1 MYASHCLETSRSDE
15 AYKLHIE
22 CWVPSWVVGFV
33 VVELQKLGLGVES
46 GKELGHVRCP
56 RSERQIF
63 ARRLDFINR
72 PPAIPEFFTIWIVC
86 TRTALGSR

>member
-1 MYASHCLETSRSDE
+1 M
-15 AYKLHIE
+15 
-22 CWVPSWVVGFV
+22 GFV
-33 VVELQKLGLGVES
+33 VVELQKLELGVES
-46 GKELGHVRCP
+46 GKELEWEELILVASADLLTASDDLRHARYS

-72 PPAIPEFFTIWIVC
+72 PPAIPELFTIWIVC

>member
-1 MYASHCLETSRSDE
+1 M
-15 AYKLHIE
+15 
-22 CWVPSWVVGFV
+22 GFV
-33 VVELQKLGLGVES
+33 VVELQKLELGVES
-46 GKELGHVRCP
+46 GKELEWEELILVASMDLLTASDDLRHARYP

-72 PPAIPEFFTIWIVC
+72 PPAIPELFTIWIVC